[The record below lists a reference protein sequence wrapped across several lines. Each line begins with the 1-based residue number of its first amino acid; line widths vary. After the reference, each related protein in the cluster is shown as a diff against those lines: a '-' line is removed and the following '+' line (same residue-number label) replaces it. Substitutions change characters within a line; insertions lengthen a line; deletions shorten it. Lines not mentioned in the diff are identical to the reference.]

1 MSDGKQVHV
10 PLIHGAAVLGG
21 VGPRHDDRVPVR
33 DKIFSSCLVN
43 IFILTCLA
51 SRQPPRP

>member
-21 VGPRHDDRVPVR
+21 VGPRHDDRVPIW
-33 DKIFSSCLVN
+33 DKIFFSWLVN
-43 IFILTCLA
+43 IFIPTCRA